1 MRIRLD
7 GDTLIT
13 ERLLIDYNSIW
24 SFHLLSRSVWI
35 DGAVKGKTP
44 YFVYVYND
52 VLVGID
58 DEDRAE

>member
-1 MRIRLD
+1 MRAHFEEDTIYVGRLP
-7 GDTLIT
+7 
-13 ERLLIDYNSIW
+13 IDHNSIW
-24 SFHLLSRSVWI
+24 SFPLMPRSVWI

-58 DEDRAE
+58 NEDRAE